1 MQRIQ
6 PWCCNKSD
14 SNASICHAVHVSEIG
29 SDTNLAEV
37 RIPPF
42 SLFLGLPPWS
52 GCFSAVWNQIQGS
65 KPYSSSGETAHRNGW
80 CCHFGGWSWQLC
92 NWQCLLGLRLNVSSW
107 GYPSSMDVR
116 ARMHSHYWPESFAYI
131 ESWTIDVR
139 LLCKSPLSLSPNL
152 QVTFGARR

>member
-107 GYPSSMDVR
+107 GYPSSMDEGYPVR
-116 ARMHSHYWPESFAYI
+116 PGKVGLCVLPLKVLWNFAWI
-131 ESWTIDVR
+131 ENWWWQCRTGDDV
-139 LLCKSPLSLSPNL
+139 
-152 QVTFGARR
+152 TY